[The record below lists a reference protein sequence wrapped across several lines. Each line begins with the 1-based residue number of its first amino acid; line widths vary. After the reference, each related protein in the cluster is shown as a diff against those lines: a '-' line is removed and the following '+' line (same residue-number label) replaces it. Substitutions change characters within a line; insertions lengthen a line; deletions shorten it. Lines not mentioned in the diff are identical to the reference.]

1 MLWSARGES
10 QPLPDCDG
18 IMFGVA
24 TGSPRPQR
32 SIPSPRVLP
41 DGEATAQR
49 LDEFIAERL
58 ASGRAECVWLIGE
71 AGSGKSA
78 ALRHLAA
85 CFEGELRLVLLDEG
99 EGAGLPMVSG
109 PRLVVVAANKAPSID
124 GVIACRLAPWDDD
137 DCLAYLVAANRA
149 TAADALRRWRA
160 VEPPAG
166 LCARPGLCAAVL
178 DVLAARDDVP
188 DAWRAIDI
196 ALAAQFGAS
205 RLGRIRHLALL
216 RLLRWSHEAPRYGD
230 EATESWLAAPAIRN
244 PLATGFL
251 LDAIEGEA
259 GFDPRRLHVGPALL
273 HAATHILRGDPA
285 RLARFE
291 RLATQL
297 FPEHVAWWLSILV
310 AIRPGFR
317 PPLAELRDLD
327 GAVIPGIDLSNLRLL
342 GSFDRCVLRGASL
355 RGADIS
361 GADLRR
367 ALLDGADLSKCV
379 AIGTKLARL
388 DLRSVRLDGATL
400 DDADLTRANLAG
412 MAIRVLCAQRANFW
426 DADLSATR
434 CSGADLRGARF
445 TGARLA
451 SFDAEGADLRDADLR
466 RASFHMGSSR
476 SGLVPSD
483 LASEGSRT
491 GFYTDESLEDS
502 FLAPED
508 VRKANLRNADL
519 RGAKLDDTDFY
530 LVDLRGARL
539 DPEQLEWVR
548 RCKAIVDR
556 SA

>member
-1 MLWSARGES
+1 M
-10 QPLPDCDG
+10 
-18 IMFGVA
+18 A
-24 TGSPRPQR
+24 TGTPQPQR
-32 SIPSPRVLP
+32 AAVRPRLLAS
-41 DGEATAQR
+41 DDATAQR
-49 LDEFIAERL
+49 LDEFVAERL
-58 ASGRAECVWLIGE
+58 AAGRPCVLYLLGG
-71 AGSGKSA
+71 AGSGKST

-85 CFEGELRLVLLDEG
+85 VFDGESRLVLLDEG
-99 EGAGLPMVSG
+99 EGVPAAAAETLG
-109 PRLVVVAANKAPSID
+109 PRVVLVAARRAPFV
-124 GVIACRLAPWDDD
+124 GVIGYRLAPWDDD

-160 VEPPAG
+160 VEAPAG
-166 LCARPGLCAAVL
+166 LRAHPGSCAAVL
-178 DVLAARDDVP
+178 DVFAARDDVP
-188 DAWRAIDI
+188 DAWRAIDL
-196 ALAAQFGAS
+196 ALAAQFGAG

-216 RLLRWSHEAPRYGD
+216 RMLRSSREMANYGD
-230 EATESWLAAPAIRN
+230 EAIEPWLASPAIREH
-244 PLATGFL
+244 LAAGFL

-259 GFDPRRLHVGPALL
+259 VFDPRRLPIGPALL
-273 HAATHILRGDPA
+273 APTMRILGGDP
-285 RLARFE
+285 E
-291 RLATQL
+291 RLASFESRAAQL

-310 AIRPGFR
+310 AIRPGCR

-327 GAVIPGIDLSNLRLL
+327 GAVIPGIDLSGLRLL

-355 RGADIS
+355 RGADLS
-361 GADLRR
+361 GADLRK
-367 ALLDGADLSKCV
+367 ALLDGADLSECI

-388 DLRSVRLDGATL
+388 DLRNVRLDGARF
-400 DDADLTRANLAG
+400 DDADLARVNLAG
-412 MAIRVLCAQRANFW
+412 MTIRGLRAPRANFA

-434 CSGADLRGARF
+434 CHGADLRGARF

-451 SFDAEGADLRDADLR
+451 VFDAEGADLRDADLR
-466 RASFHMGSSR
+466 RATFHMGSSR

-483 LASEGSRT
+483 LAGEGSRT